1 MTRLRQ
7 KAAKLLIF
15 KLIIIL
21 ERQRWRHG
29 EIKRAP
35 LRLDKVNSF
44 SGSDHPPRWLEL
56 KGASKLVFFLF
67 KVVEIKHSKT
77 KPNVQGIVKFLSN
90 SYMKME
96 IIKILLTV
104 NWK

>member
-1 MTRLRQ
+1 MARLRQ

-15 KLIIIL
+15 KLINIL

-56 KGASKLVFFLF
+56 KGASKLVFFYIPSSRKALEN
-67 KVVEIKHSKT
+67 EIKRS
-77 KPNVQGIVKFLSN
+77 V
-90 SYMKME
+90 YC
-96 IIKILLTV
+96 
-104 NWK
+104 